1 MRYIFKILKRK
12 GVKLEFNTR
21 KLAFRN
27 ESKIKAF
34 KETKAQRIY
43 YEKICTTI
51 YTKGNSLGKIKIS
64 DRNSDL
70 YKE

>member
-34 KETKAQRIY
+34 KETKA
-43 YEKICTTI
+43 
-51 YTKGNSLGKIKIS
+51 
-64 DRNSDL
+64 
-70 YKE
+70 